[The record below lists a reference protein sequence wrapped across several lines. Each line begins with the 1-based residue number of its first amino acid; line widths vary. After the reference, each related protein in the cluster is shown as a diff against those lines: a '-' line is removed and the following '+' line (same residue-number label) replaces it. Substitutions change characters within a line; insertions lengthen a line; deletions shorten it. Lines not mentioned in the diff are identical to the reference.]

1 MTQTDESTDLFF
13 LRHQQKGK
21 KTITQHRLVY
31 FNEIKETKKR
41 RRTRK
46 SMSIVLL
53 NIVWF
58 FSMDL

>member
-31 FNEIKETKKR
+31 FNEIKETKK
-41 RRTRK
+41 K
-46 SMSIVLL
+46 EEEHEDQCLSSC
-53 NIVWF
+53 
-58 FSMDL
+58 